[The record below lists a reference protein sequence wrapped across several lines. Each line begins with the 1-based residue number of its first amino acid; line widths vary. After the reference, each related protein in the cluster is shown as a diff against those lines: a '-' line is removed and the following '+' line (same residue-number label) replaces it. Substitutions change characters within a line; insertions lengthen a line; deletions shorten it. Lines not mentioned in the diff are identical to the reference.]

1 MIDMIKRFESASLI
15 KDILSDSKIS
25 LWEIEIAEG
34 KEPKLYGN
42 SSYYEIMGMNPALS
56 GEENYRFWFERI
68 GESEKP
74 LVLACVDEIM
84 NFHHSEVEY
93 AWRHPEK
100 GVIYIRCG
108 GKRDTSYPKE
118 NGARLWGSHQDISE
132 LVGARKEIESKL
144 EQSANEVERLEK
156 ANEENK
162 KILNNLSEGVAVLCK
177 NPDGKVR
184 LEFISEGFANMM
196 RMAPEEVIGRY
207 GSDVKYSLH
216 PDERER
222 VLNELQKYFESGREH
237 GEFTYRLKRG
247 DGSYFWVKNSITQ
260 MELENGEKK
269 LYCSHYDLTEEVEQQ
284 EKLRQNYRE
293 RLDRH
298 LRSAGRNVILLGQ
311 CNITRD
317 VISEIINYTDS
328 EFDEDFSSSRTAFI
342 TGISKAIIDDDE
354 RRGFLDIFLNEP
366 AIRAYRNGF
375 TKLEKICMVML
386 PNEDTGRY
394 VRFFAR
400 LLEDPDTGDITG
412 NLSVTDMTEQIIRER
427 IMLNL
432 AYVGYDMVSEIDLNR
447 DKQRIMRNW
456 QRGDFSGEEKNYF
469 EYLTQFIATY
479 VCEEYREKTAILLDK
494 ERLVEKLEKCGS
506 FSLNYSIKNENGEI
520 RFKNLTVLATDLRLG
535 KICFARKDITETVEQ
550 ERKSKAELEQAL
562 AAAEK
567 ASRAKGAFL
576 SSMSHDIRTPM
587 NAIIGFAEIIA
598 QNTGDKETVERSV
611 QKILKSGDVLLKLI
625 NDILDLSKI
634 ESGKATL
641 DLTAVDLNT
650 EIENLSVMFS
660 ESTEQA
666 GVNFV
671 VVKNIANRYVLCDN
685 IKLSQIMV
693 NIISNAVK
701 FTPKGGRIVF
711 SINER
716 GKAENGFAS
725 YVFSVKD
732 TGIGMSE
739 KFRSHAFEMFERE
752 KTTTETGIS
761 GTGLGLAIVKR
772 LVEMMGG
779 EIEIFSELGKGTEV
793 VVSLKLQ
800 ITDVSNV
807 RTVKLKANAV
817 VDFAEKRLLLVEDNE
832 MNREIATAILSE
844 LGFTVEQA
852 ENGAVAVNKV
862 VNSKDGY
869 YDMILM
875 DLQMPVMDGYKAT
888 SEIRALPNRALAE
901 IPIVA
906 MTANAFDTDRQKC
919 LEAGMNAHVSKPID
933 VEVLKHTL
941 GEELNKRE
949 KVSI

>member
-1 MIDMIKRFESASLI
+1 MIKRFDSAPLI
-15 KDILSDSKIS
+15 KNILSDSKIS
-25 LWEIEIAEG
+25 LWEIETEEG
-34 KEPKLYGN
+34 KEPKMYGN
-42 SSYYEIMGMNPALS
+42 SSFYEIMGMNPELS
-56 GEENYRFWFERI
+56 GEENYRFWVERI

-74 LVLACVDEIM
+74 RVLACVDEIM
-84 NFHHSEVEY
+84 NYRHSEVEY
-93 AWRHPEK
+93 SWAHPEK

-108 GKRDTSYPKE
+108 GKRDSSYPNK

-132 LVGARKEIESKL
+132 LVGARKEIETKL
-144 EQSANEVERLEK
+144 EQSENEVVRLEK
-156 ANEENK
+156 ANEEKK
-162 KILNNLSEGVAVLCK
+162 KILNNLSEGVAVLCRT
-177 NPDGKVR
+177 PDGITRV
-184 LEFISEGFANMM
+184 EFISEGFASMM
-196 RMAPEEVIGRY
+196 KMTPEMIREAYRA
-207 GSDVKYSLH
+207 DVRGAVH
-216 PDERER
+216 PDDREL
-222 VLNELQKYFESGREH
+222 VDNGLSDYFKSGKEHTEL
-237 GEFTYRLKRG
+237 TYRMKRG
-247 DGSYFWVKNSITQ
+247 DGTYFWVKNSITQ
-260 MELENGEKK
+260 MESEGGVMK
-269 LYCSHYDLTEEVEQQ
+269 LYCSHFDMTEEIEEQ
-284 EKLRQNYRE
+284 EKLRKNYRE

-298 LRSAGRNVILLGQ
+298 LRSAGPNVLLLGQ
-311 CNITRD
+311 CNISKN
-317 VISEIINYTDS
+317 VISEIIDYTDS
-328 EFDEDFSSSRTAFI
+328 GLNEKFGSSRTDFI
-342 TGISKAIIDDDE
+342 TGVSEYITDEEE
-354 RRGFLDIFLNEP
+354 RRGFLGTFLNDA

-375 TKLEKICMVML
+375 TKLEKICMVKL
-386 PNEDTGRY
+386 PNEETGRY
-394 VRFFAR
+394 ARFFAR

-456 QRGDFSGEEKNYF
+456 QSGDFSGEERNYF
-469 EYLTQFIATY
+469 EYLQWFIANY
-479 VCEEYREKTAILLDK
+479 VCEEDREKTSKLLDK
-494 ERLVEKLEKCGS
+494 KYLVEKLEKSGS
-506 FSLNYSIKNENGEI
+506 FSMNYSIKNENGEV

-535 KICFARKDITETVEQ
+535 KICFARKDVTETVEQ

-634 ESGKATL
+634 ESGKTTL
-641 DLTAVDLNT
+641 DFTAVDLNT

-671 VVKNIANRYVLCDN
+671 VLKNIENRYVLCDN
-685 IKLSQIMV
+685 IKFSQIMV
-693 NIISNAVK
+693 NILSNAVK

-711 SINER
+711 SITER
-716 GKAENGFAS
+716 GRAENGFAQ

-739 KFRSHAFEMFERE
+739 NFRSHAFEMFERE

-779 EIEIFSELGKGTEV
+779 EVEIISELGKGTEV
-793 VVSLKLQ
+793 VVSLKFE

-807 RTVKLKANAV
+807 KTGKLRTNAV
-817 VDFAEKRLLLVEDNE
+817 MDFAGKRLLLVEDNE
-832 MNREIATAILSE
+832 MNREIASAILSE
-844 LGFTVEQA
+844 LGFIVEQA
-852 ENGAVAVNKV
+852 ENGAVAVDKV
-862 VNSKDGY
+862 ANSKDGY
-869 YDMILM
+869 YDIILM

-888 SEIRALPNRALAE
+888 SEIRALANRALSG

-919 LEAGMNAHVSKPID
+919 LEAGMNGHIAKPID
-933 VEVLKHTL
+933 ISKLFETLAEVF
-941 GEELNKRE
+941 NKSE
-949 KVSI
+949 

>member
-1 MIDMIKRFESASLI
+1 M
-15 KDILSDSKIS
+15 
-25 LWEIEIAEG
+25 
-34 KEPKLYGN
+34 
-42 SSYYEIMGMNPALS
+42 
-56 GEENYRFWFERI
+56 
-68 GESEKP
+68 
-74 LVLACVDEIM
+74 ACVDEIM
-84 NFHHSEVEY
+84 NFRHSEVEY
-93 AWRHPEK
+93 SWRHPEK

-108 GKRDTSYPKE
+108 GKRDASYPNE

-132 LVGARKEIESKL
+132 LVGARKEIETKL
-144 EQSANEVERLEK
+144 EQSENEVVRLNK
-156 ANEENK
+156 ANEEKK
-162 KILNNLSEGVAVLCK
+162 KILNNLSEGVAVLCRT
-177 NPDGKVR
+177 PDGSTRV
-184 LEFISEGFANMM
+184 EFISEGFASMLKM
-196 RMAPEEVIGRY
+196 SPEKIMEAYRA
-207 GSDVKYSLH
+207 DVRGGVH
-216 PDERER
+216 PDDRER
-222 VLNELQKYFESGREH
+222 IDKALCEYLNSGKEHTEL
-237 GEFTYRLKRG
+237 TYRMKRG
-247 DGSYFWVKNSITQ
+247 DGTYFWVKNSITQ
-260 MELENGEKK
+260 MENEGGVRK
-269 LYCSHYDLTEEVEQQ
+269 LYCSHFDLTEEVEKQ
-284 EKLRQNYRE
+284 EKLRKNYRE

-298 LRSAGRNVILLGQ
+298 LRSAGRNVLLLGQ

-317 VISEIINYTDS
+317 VISEIIDCTDS
-328 EFDEDFSSSRTAFI
+328 GLNDKFGSSRTDFI
-342 TGISKAIIDDDE
+342 TGMSELITDEEE
-354 RRGFLDIFLNEP
+354 RRGFLGTFLNEP
-366 AIRAYRNGF
+366 VIRAYRNGF
-375 TKLEKICMVML
+375 TKLEKICMVKF
-386 PNEDTGRY
+386 PNEETGRY
-394 VRFFAR
+394 ARFFAR

-456 QRGDFSGEEKNYF
+456 QSGDFSGEESNYF
-469 EYLTQFIATY
+469 EYLKWFIENF
-479 VCEEYREKTAILLDK
+479 VCEEYREKISILIDR

-506 FSLNYSIKNENGEI
+506 FSLNYSIKNENGGI

-716 GKAENGFAS
+716 GKAENGFAQ

-739 KFRSHAFEMFERE
+739 NFRSHAFEMFERE

-779 EIEIFSELGKGTEV
+779 EVEINSELGKGTEV

-807 RTVKLKANAV
+807 KTVKLKANAV
-817 VDFAEKRLLLVEDNE
+817 VDFAGKRLLLVEDNE

-844 LGFTVEQA
+844 LGFAVEQA
-852 ENGAVAVNKV
+852 ENGAVAVDKV
-862 VNSKDGY
+862 ANSKDGY
-869 YDMILM
+869 YDIILM

-888 SEIRALPNRALAE
+888 SEIRTLPNRAQAG

-941 GEELNKRE
+941 GKELSKRE
-949 KVSI
+949 KVGV

>member
-1 MIDMIKRFESASLI
+1 
-15 KDILSDSKIS
+15 
-25 LWEIEIAEG
+25 
-34 KEPKLYGN
+34 
-42 SSYYEIMGMNPALS
+42 MG
-56 GEENYRFWFERI
+56 
-68 GESEKP
+68 
-74 LVLACVDEIM
+74 
-84 NFHHSEVEY
+84 
-93 AWRHPEK
+93 
-100 GVIYIRCG
+100 
-108 GKRDTSYPKE
+108 T
-118 NGARLWGSHQDISE
+118 
-132 LVGARKEIESKL
+132 
-144 EQSANEVERLEK
+144 
-156 ANEENK
+156 
-162 KILNNLSEGVAVLCK
+162 
-177 NPDGKVR
+177 
-184 LEFISEGFANMM
+184 
-196 RMAPEEVIGRY
+196 
-207 GSDVKYSLH
+207 
-216 PDERER
+216 
-222 VLNELQKYFESGREH
+222 
-237 GEFTYRLKRG
+237 
-247 DGSYFWVKNSITQ
+247 
-260 MELENGEKK
+260 
-269 LYCSHYDLTEEVEQQ
+269 
-284 EKLRQNYRE
+284 
-293 RLDRH
+293 
-298 LRSAGRNVILLGQ
+298 
-311 CNITRD
+311 
-317 VISEIINYTDS
+317 
-328 EFDEDFSSSRTAFI
+328 
-342 TGISKAIIDDDE
+342 
-354 RRGFLDIFLNEP
+354 FLNDA

-375 TKLEKICMVML
+375 TKLEKICMVKL
-386 PNEDTGRY
+386 PNEATGRY
-394 VRFFAR
+394 ARFFAR

-456 QRGDFSGEEKNYF
+456 QSGDFSGEERNYF
-469 EYLTQFIATY
+469 EYLQRFIAKY
-479 VCEEYREKTAILLDK
+479 VCEEDREKTSKLLDK
-494 ERLVEKLEKCGS
+494 KYLVEKLEKSGS
-506 FSLNYSIKNENGEI
+506 FSMNYSIKNENGEV

-535 KICFARKDITETVEQ
+535 KICFARKDVTETVEQ

-634 ESGKATL
+634 ESGKTTL
-641 DLTAVDLNT
+641 DFTAVDLNT

-671 VVKNIANRYVLCDN
+671 VLKNIENRYVLCDN
-685 IKLSQIMV
+685 IKFSQIMV
-693 NIISNAVK
+693 NILSNAVK

-711 SINER
+711 SITER
-716 GKAENGFAS
+716 GRAENGFAQ

-739 KFRSHAFEMFERE
+739 NFRSHAFEMFERE

-779 EIEIFSELGKGTEV
+779 EVEIISELGKGTEV
-793 VVSLKLQ
+793 VVSLKFE

-807 RTVKLKANAV
+807 KTGKLRTNAV
-817 VDFAEKRLLLVEDNE
+817 VDFAGKRLLLVEDNE
-832 MNREIATAILSE
+832 MNREIASAILSE

-852 ENGAVAVNKV
+852 ENGAVAVDKV
-862 VNSKDGY
+862 ANSKNGY
-869 YDMILM
+869 YDIILM

-888 SEIRALPNRALAE
+888 SEIRALANRALSE

-919 LEAGMNAHVSKPID
+919 LEAGMNGHIAKPID
-933 VEVLKHTL
+933 ISKLFETLAEVF
-941 GEELNKRE
+941 NKSE
-949 KVSI
+949 

>member
-1 MIDMIKRFESASLI
+1 
-15 KDILSDSKIS
+15 
-25 LWEIEIAEG
+25 
-34 KEPKLYGN
+34 
-42 SSYYEIMGMNPALS
+42 
-56 GEENYRFWFERI
+56 
-68 GESEKP
+68 
-74 LVLACVDEIM
+74 VDEIM
-84 NFHHSEVEY
+84 NYRHSEVEY
-93 AWRHPEK
+93 SWAHPEK

-108 GKRDTSYPKE
+108 GKRDSSYPNQ

-144 EQSANEVERLEK
+144 EQSENEVVRLNK
-156 ANEENK
+156 ANEEKK
-162 KILNNLSEGVAVLCK
+162 KILNNLSEGVAVLCRT
-177 NPDGKVR
+177 PDGNTRV
-184 LEFISEGFANMM
+184 EFISEGFASMM
-196 RMAPEEVIGRY
+196 KLSPEKIMEAYRE
-207 GSDVKYSLH
+207 DVRGAVH
-216 PDERER
+216 PDDREL
-222 VLNELQKYFESGREH
+222 VDNALSDYLNSGKEHIEL
-237 GEFTYRLKRG
+237 TYRMKRG
-247 DGSYFWVKNSITQ
+247 DGTYFWVKNSITQ
-260 MELENGEKK
+260 MENEGGVRK
-269 LYCSHYDLTEEVEQQ
+269 LYCSHFDLTEEVEQQ
-284 EKLRQNYRE
+284 EKLRKNYRE

-298 LRSAGRNVILLGQ
+298 LRSAGRNVLLLGQ

-317 VISEIINYTDS
+317 AVAEIIDCTDS
-328 EFDEDFSSSRTAFI
+328 GLNEKFGSSRTDFI
-342 TGISKAIIDDDE
+342 TGMSKFITDDDE
-354 RRGFLDIFLNEP
+354 RRGFLGTFLNEA
-366 AIRAYRNGF
+366 AIRSYRNGF
-375 TKLEKICMVML
+375 TKLEKICMVKL
-386 PNEDTGRY
+386 PKDESGRY

-456 QRGDFSGEEKNYF
+456 QSGDFSGEERNYY
-469 EYLTQFIATY
+469 EYVKSFIENY
-479 VCEEYREKTAILLDK
+479 ICEEYREKVSVLLDK
-494 ERLVEKLEKCGS
+494 KYVVEKLEERGS
-506 FSLNYSIKNENGEI
+506 FSLNYSIKTESGEI
-520 RFKNLTVLATDLRLG
+520 RFKNLTVLATNLRLG

-611 QKILKSGDVLLKLI
+611 KKILKSGDVLLKLI

-701 FTPKGGRIVF
+701 FTRKGGRIVF

-716 GKAENGFAS
+716 GKAENGFAQ

-739 KFRSHAFEMFERE
+739 NFRSHAFEM
-752 KTTTETGIS
+752 
-761 GTGLGLAIVKR
+761 
-772 LVEMMGG
+772 
-779 EIEIFSELGKGTEV
+779 
-793 VVSLKLQ
+793 
-800 ITDVSNV
+800 
-807 RTVKLKANAV
+807 
-817 VDFAEKRLLLVEDNE
+817 
-832 MNREIATAILSE
+832 
-844 LGFTVEQA
+844 
-852 ENGAVAVNKV
+852 
-862 VNSKDGY
+862 
-869 YDMILM
+869 
-875 DLQMPVMDGYKAT
+875 
-888 SEIRALPNRALAE
+888 
-901 IPIVA
+901 
-906 MTANAFDTDRQKC
+906 
-919 LEAGMNAHVSKPID
+919 
-933 VEVLKHTL
+933 
-941 GEELNKRE
+941 
-949 KVSI
+949 

>member
-1 MIDMIKRFESASLI
+1 MVKRFDSAPLL

-25 LWEIEIAEG
+25 LWEIETEEG
-34 KEPKLYGN
+34 KEPKMYGN
-42 SSYYEIMGMNPALS
+42 SSFYEIMGMNPELS

-68 GESEKP
+68 DESEKP
-74 LVLACVDEIM
+74 RVLACVDEIM
-84 NFHHSEVEY
+84 NFRHSEVEY
-93 AWRHPEK
+93 SWRHPEK

-108 GKRDTSYPKE
+108 GKRDASYPNE

-132 LVGARKEIESKL
+132 LVGARKEIETKL
-144 EQSANEVERLEK
+144 EQSENEVVRLNK
-156 ANEENK
+156 ANEEKK
-162 KILNNLSEGVAVLCK
+162 KILNNLSEGVAVLCRT
-177 NPDGKVR
+177 PDGNTRV
-184 LEFISEGFANMM
+184 EFISEGFASMM
-196 RMAPEEVIGRY
+196 KMSPEKIMEAYRA
-207 GSDVKYSLH
+207 DVRGGVH
-216 PDERER
+216 PDDKER
-222 VLNELQKYFESGREH
+222 VDKALCEYLNSGKEHTEL
-237 GEFTYRLKRG
+237 TYRMKRG
-247 DGSYFWVKNSITQ
+247 DGTYFWVKNSITQ
-260 MELENGEKK
+260 MENEGGVRK
-269 LYCSHYDLTEEVEQQ
+269 LYCSHFDLTEEVEKQ
-284 EKLRQNYRE
+284 EKLRKNYRE

-298 LRSAGRNVILLGQ
+298 LRSAGRNVLLLGQ

-317 VISEIINYTDS
+317 VISEIIDCTDS
-328 EFDEDFSSSRTAFI
+328 GLNDKFGSSRTDFI
-342 TGISKAIIDDDE
+342 TGMSELITDEEE
-354 RRGFLDIFLNEP
+354 RRGFLGTFLNEP

-375 TKLEKICMVML
+375 TKLEKICMVKF
-386 PNEDTGRY
+386 PNEETGRY
-394 VRFFAR
+394 ARFFAR

-456 QRGDFSGEEKNYF
+456 QSGDFSGEESNYF
-469 EYLTQFIATY
+469 EYLKWFIENF
-479 VCEEYREKTAILLDK
+479 VCEEYREKISILIDR
-494 ERLVEKLEKCGS
+494 EHLVEKLEKCGS

-716 GKAENGFAS
+716 GKAENGFAQ

-739 KFRSHAFEMFERE
+739 NFRSHAFEMFERE

-779 EIEIFSELGKGTEV
+779 EVEINSELGKGTEV
-793 VVSLKLQ
+793 IVSLKLQ

-807 RTVKLKANAV
+807 KTVKLKANAV
-817 VDFAEKRLLLVEDNE
+817 VDFAGKRLLLVEDNE

-844 LGFTVEQA
+844 LGFAVEQA
-852 ENGAVAVNKV
+852 ENGAVAVDKV
-862 VNSKDGY
+862 ANSKDGY
-869 YDMILM
+869 YDIILM

-888 SEIRALPNRALAE
+888 SEIRTLPNRAQAG

-941 GEELNKRE
+941 GKELSKRE
-949 KVSI
+949 KVGV

>member
-1 MIDMIKRFESASLI
+1 MVKRFDSAPLI

-25 LWEIEIAEG
+25 LWEIETEEG
-34 KEPKLYGN
+34 KEPKMYGN
-42 SSYYEIMGMNPALS
+42 SSFYEIMGMNLELS

-68 GESEKP
+68 DESEKP
-74 LVLACVDEIM
+74 RVLACVDEIM
-84 NFHHSEVEY
+84 NFRHSEVEY
-93 AWRHPEK
+93 SWRHPEK

-108 GKRDTSYPKE
+108 GKRDASYPNE

-132 LVGARKEIESKL
+132 LVGARKEIETKL
-144 EQSANEVERLEK
+144 EQSENEVVRLNK
-156 ANEENK
+156 ANEEKK
-162 KILNNLSEGVAVLCK
+162 KILNNLSEGVAVLCRT
-177 NPDGKVR
+177 PDGNTRV
-184 LEFISEGFANMM
+184 EFISEGFASMM
-196 RMAPEEVIGRY
+196 KMSPEKIMEAYRA
-207 GSDVKYSLH
+207 DVRGGVH
-216 PDERER
+216 PDDKERIDKALCEY
-222 VLNELQKYFESGREH
+222 LNSGKEHTEL
-237 GEFTYRLKRG
+237 TYRMKRG
-247 DGSYFWVKNSITQ
+247 DGTYFWVKNSITQ
-260 MELENGEKK
+260 MENEGGVRK
-269 LYCSHYDLTEEVEQQ
+269 LYCSHFDLTEEVEQQ
-284 EKLRQNYRE
+284 EKLRKNYRE

-298 LRSAGRNVILLGQ
+298 LRSAGRNVLLLGQ

-317 VISEIINYTDS
+317 VISEIIDCTDS
-328 EFDEDFSSSRTAFI
+328 GLNDKFGSSRTDFI
-342 TGISKAIIDDDE
+342 TGMSELITDEEE
-354 RRGFLDIFLNEP
+354 RRGFLGTFLNEP

-375 TKLEKICMVML
+375 TKLEKICMVKF
-386 PNEDTGRY
+386 PNEETGIY
-394 VRFFAR
+394 ARFFAR

-456 QRGDFSGEEKNYF
+456 QSGDFSGEESNYF
-469 EYLTQFIATY
+469 EYLKWFIENF
-479 VCEEYREKTAILLDK
+479 VCEEYREKISILIDR

-506 FSLNYSIKNENGEI
+506 FSLNYSIKNENGGI

-660 ESTEQA
+660 ESTDQA

-716 GKAENGFAS
+716 GKSENGFAQ

-739 KFRSHAFEMFERE
+739 NFRSHAFEMFERE

-779 EIEIFSELGKGTEV
+779 EVEINSELGKGTEV

-807 RTVKLKANAV
+807 KTVKLKANAV
-817 VDFAEKRLLLVEDNE
+817 VDFAGKRLLLVEDNE

-844 LGFTVEQA
+844 LGFAVEQA
-852 ENGAVAVNKV
+852 ENGAVAVDKV
-862 VNSKDGY
+862 ANSKDGY
-869 YDMILM
+869 YDIILM

-888 SEIRALPNRALAE
+888 SEIRALPNRAQAG

-941 GEELNKRE
+941 GKELNRRE
-949 KVSI
+949 KVGV

>member
-1 MIDMIKRFESASLI
+1 MIKRFDSAPLI

-25 LWEIEIAEG
+25 LWEIEIEEG
-34 KEPKLYGN
+34 KEPKMYGN
-42 SSYYEIMGMNPALS
+42 SSFYEIMGMNPALS

-74 LVLACVDEIM
+74 RVLECVDEIM
-84 NFHHSEVEY
+84 NFRHSEVEY
-93 AWRHPEK
+93 AWQHPEK

-108 GKRDTSYPKE
+108 GKRDASYPKE

-144 EQSANEVERLEK
+144 EQSENEVVRLNK
-156 ANEENK
+156 ANEEKK
-162 KILNNLSEGVAVLCK
+162 KILNNLSEGVAVLCRT
-177 NPDGKVR
+177 PDGNTRV
-184 LEFISEGFANMM
+184 EFISEGFASMM
-196 RMAPEEVIGRY
+196 KMTPEKIMELYRK
-207 GSDVKYSLH
+207 DVRGAIY
-216 PDERER
+216 PDDRER
-222 VLNELQKYFESGREH
+222 VDKELDEYLKGGKEH
-237 GEFTYRLKRG
+237 TELSYRMKRG
-247 DGSYFWVKNSITQ
+247 DGTYFWVKNSITQ
-260 MELENGEKK
+260 MENEGGVRK
-269 LYCSHYDLTEEVEQQ
+269 LYCSHFDMTEEIEEQ
-284 EKLRQNYRE
+284 EKLRKNYRQ

-298 LRSAGRNVILLGQ
+298 LRSAGRNVLLLGQ

-317 VISEIINYTDS
+317 VITEVIDYTDS
-328 EFDEDFSSSRTAFI
+328 GFNEKSGTSRNDFI
-342 TGISKAIIDDDE
+342 TEMSALITDDEE
-354 RRGFLDIFLNEP
+354 RRGFLGTFLNEP

-375 TKLEKICMVML
+375 TKLEKICMVKL
-386 PNEDTGRY
+386 PKDETGRY

-456 QRGDFSGEEKNYF
+456 QSGDFSGEERNYF
-469 EYLTQFIATY
+469 EYIKWFIENY
-479 VCEEYREKTAILLDK
+479 VCEEYREKTAILIDR
-494 ERLVEKLEKCGS
+494 ERLVENLEKCGS
-506 FSLNYSIKNENGEI
+506 FSLNYSIKTADGET

-535 KICFARKDITETVEQ
+535 KICFARKDITETVEA

-562 AAAEK
+562 AVAEK

-598 QNTGDKETVERSV
+598 QNTGDKEVVERSV

-634 ESGKATL
+634 ESGKTTL

-671 VVKNIANRYVLCDN
+671 VLKNIENRYVLCDN

-693 NIISNAVK
+693 NILSNAVK
-701 FTPKGGRIVF
+701 FTRKGGRIVF
-711 SINER
+711 SINQR
-716 GKAENGFAS
+716 GRSENGFAQ

-739 KFRSHAFEMFERE
+739 NFRSHAFRC
-752 KTTTETGIS
+752 
-761 GTGLGLAIVKR
+761 
-772 LVEMMGG
+772 
-779 EIEIFSELGKGTEV
+779 
-793 VVSLKLQ
+793 
-800 ITDVSNV
+800 
-807 RTVKLKANAV
+807 
-817 VDFAEKRLLLVEDNE
+817 
-832 MNREIATAILSE
+832 LS
-844 LGFTVEQA
+844 A
-852 ENGAVAVNKV
+852 
-862 VNSKDGY
+862 
-869 YDMILM
+869 
-875 DLQMPVMDGYKAT
+875 
-888 SEIRALPNRALAE
+888 R
-901 IPIVA
+901 
-906 MTANAFDTDRQKC
+906 
-919 LEAGMNAHVSKPID
+919 KPQP
-933 VEVLKHTL
+933 KPA
-941 GEELNKRE
+941 
-949 KVSI
+949 

>member
-1 MIDMIKRFESASLI
+1 MVKRFDSAPLL

-25 LWEIEIAEG
+25 LWEIETEEG
-34 KEPKLYGN
+34 KEPKMYGN
-42 SSYYEIMGMNPALS
+42 SSFYEIMGMNPELS

-68 GESEKP
+68 DESEKP
-74 LVLACVDEIM
+74 RVLACVDEIM
-84 NFHHSEVEY
+84 NFRHSEVEY
-93 AWRHPEK
+93 SWRHPEK

-108 GKRDTSYPKE
+108 GKRDASYPNE

-132 LVGARKEIESKL
+132 LVGARKEIETKL
-144 EQSANEVERLEK
+144 EQSENEVVRLNK
-156 ANEENK
+156 ANEEKK
-162 KILNNLSEGVAVLCK
+162 KILNNLSEGVAVLCRT
-177 NPDGKVR
+177 PDGNTRV
-184 LEFISEGFANMM
+184 EFISEGFASMM
-196 RMAPEEVIGRY
+196 KMSPEKIMEAYRA
-207 GSDVKYSLH
+207 DVRGGVH
-216 PDERER
+216 PDDKERIDKALCEY
-222 VLNELQKYFESGREH
+222 LNSGKEHTEL
-237 GEFTYRLKRG
+237 TYRMKRG
-247 DGSYFWVKNSITQ
+247 DGTYFWVKNSITQ
-260 MELENGEKK
+260 MENEGGVRK
-269 LYCSHYDLTEEVEQQ
+269 LYCSHFDLTEEVEKQ
-284 EKLRQNYRE
+284 EKLRKNYRE

-298 LRSAGRNVILLGQ
+298 LRSAGRNVLLLGQ

-317 VISEIINYTDS
+317 VISEIIDCTDS
-328 EFDEDFSSSRTAFI
+328 GLNDKFGSSRTDFI
-342 TGISKAIIDDDE
+342 TGMSELITDEEE
-354 RRGFLDIFLNEP
+354 RRGFLGTFLNEP

-375 TKLEKICMVML
+375 TKLEKICMVKF
-386 PNEDTGRY
+386 PNEETGRY
-394 VRFFAR
+394 ARFFAR

-456 QRGDFSGEEKNYF
+456 QSGDFSGEESNYF
-469 EYLTQFIATY
+469 EYLKWFIENF
-479 VCEEYREKTAILLDK
+479 VCEEYREKISILIDR

-693 NIISNAVK
+693 NIISNTVK

-716 GKAENGFAS
+716 GKAENGFAQ

-739 KFRSHAFEMFERE
+739 NFRSHAFEMFERE
-752 KTTTETGIS
+752 KTTTETSIS

-779 EIEIFSELGKGTEV
+779 EVEINSELGKGTEV

-807 RTVKLKANAV
+807 KTVKLKANAV
-817 VDFAEKRLLLVEDNE
+817 VDFAGKRLLLVEDNE

-844 LGFTVEQA
+844 LGFAVEQA
-852 ENGAVAVNKV
+852 ENGAVAVDKV
-862 VNSKDGY
+862 ANSKDGY
-869 YDMILM
+869 YDIILM

-888 SEIRALPNRALAE
+888 SEIRALPNRAQAG

-941 GEELNKRE
+941 GEELNRRE
-949 KVSI
+949 KVGV

>member
-1 MIDMIKRFESASLI
+1 MVKRFDSAPLL

-25 LWEIEIAEG
+25 LWEIETEEG
-34 KEPKLYGN
+34 KEPKMYGN
-42 SSYYEIMGMNPALS
+42 SSFYEIMGMNPELS

-68 GESEKP
+68 DESEKP
-74 LVLACVDEIM
+74 RVLACVDEIM
-84 NFHHSEVEY
+84 NFRHSEVEY
-93 AWRHPEK
+93 SWRHPEK

-108 GKRDTSYPKE
+108 GKRDASYPNE

-132 LVGARKEIESKL
+132 LVGARKEIETKL
-144 EQSANEVERLEK
+144 EQSENEVVRLNK
-156 ANEENK
+156 ANEEKK
-162 KILNNLSEGVAVLCK
+162 KILNNLSEGVAVLCRT
-177 NPDGKVR
+177 PDGNTRV
-184 LEFISEGFANMM
+184 EFISEGFASMM
-196 RMAPEEVIGRY
+196 KMSPEKIMEAYRA
-207 GSDVKYSLH
+207 DVRGGVH
-216 PDERER
+216 PDDKERIDKALCEY
-222 VLNELQKYFESGREH
+222 LNSGKEHTEL
-237 GEFTYRLKRG
+237 TYRMKRG
-247 DGSYFWVKNSITQ
+247 DGTYFWVKNSITQ
-260 MELENGEKK
+260 MENEGGVRK
-269 LYCSHYDLTEEVEQQ
+269 LYCSHFDLTEEVEKQ
-284 EKLRQNYRE
+284 EKLRKNYRE

-298 LRSAGRNVILLGQ
+298 LRSAGRNVLLLGQ

-317 VISEIINYTDS
+317 VISEIIDCTDS
-328 EFDEDFSSSRTAFI
+328 GLNDKFGSSRTDFI
-342 TGISKAIIDDDE
+342 TGMSELITDEEE
-354 RRGFLDIFLNEP
+354 RRGFLGTFLNEP

-375 TKLEKICMVML
+375 TKLEKICMVKF
-386 PNEDTGRY
+386 PNEETGRY
-394 VRFFAR
+394 ARFFAR

-456 QRGDFSGEEKNYF
+456 QSGDFSGEESNYF
-469 EYLTQFIATY
+469 EYLKWFIENF
-479 VCEEYREKTAILLDK
+479 VCEEYREKISILIDR
-494 ERLVEKLEKCGS
+494 EHLVEKLEKCGS

-716 GKAENGFAS
+716 GKAENGFAQ

-739 KFRSHAFEMFERE
+739 NFRSHAFEMFERE

-779 EIEIFSELGKGTEV
+779 EVEINSELGKGTEV
-793 VVSLKLQ
+793 IVSLKLQ

-807 RTVKLKANAV
+807 KTVKLKANAV
-817 VDFAEKRLLLVEDNE
+817 VDFAGKRLLLVEDNE

-844 LGFTVEQA
+844 LGFAVEQA
-852 ENGAVAVNKV
+852 ENGAVAVDKV
-862 VNSKDGY
+862 ANSKDGY
-869 YDMILM
+869 YDIILM

-888 SEIRALPNRALAE
+888 SEIRALPNRAQAG

-941 GEELNKRE
+941 GKELSKRE
-949 KVSI
+949 KVGV